1 MASANLNLRGTAVL
15 HADRLV
21 DDGALLIPSRLTAA
35 DVPRLA
41 KLAGNRALTLLLEPD
56 AAYEPEVAA
65 AISAL
70 QGKVIARQAP
80 DAFDAVHAAV
90 RQRHAVLYLPSAVT
104 APKVA
109 NLEIPRSTLEHLVGF
124 GVPVQPVGIDHP
136 AEAALTV
143 DAPASLGEATYAIA
157 PVIVP
162 AYLTFPT
169 VQAAIIEA
177 SAEAFAHRPTLDAP
191 LGRLLLAGFK
201 KHGSTGTITDGL
213 DGSVTSYSKIFA
225 ASAAL
230 SVLIRKEVPQPRVGI
245 ALPPGRAALIANIAT
260 VLAGKVPVNIN
271 FTAAKE
277 SIESAIKQSGIEKFL
292 TADTF
297 VRRLQSFPWPATK
310 HLIFLE
316 RVLPQLKP
324 KIIRWLLALKLLPTP
339 VLAAL
344 LKLPT
349 KGGDEEA
356 ALLFTS
362 GSSGDPK
369 GVALSHR
376 NIVSNV
382 TQFALRLNL
391 PPNDRIVGSLPLFH
405 SMGGTVTVWF
415 PIMEGVSLVTYPNPM
430 EVTKLAELIEA
441 HRAVLLLTTPTFL
454 RGFLKRVK
462 VEQLASLKLIVTGA
476 EKLPVN
482 LEDEFRKKFNKPVM
496 EGYGLTE
503 TSPATNFNLPDAEAG
518 SRPVMP
524 TRRLG
529 SVGQLLAGVAVKITD
544 PITGNTLPVDQT
556 GMLWFKGPNVFK
568 GYLKQPRKT
577 EEVLQ
582 DDWFRTGDIARL
594 DADGFLHIEGRL
606 NRFSKIGGEMVP
618 HEVVEDHI
626 IKAMHLDGDSERR
639 IAVVGVPDDDKGEA
653 LVLISTV
660 ASEAIKQE
668 IIQLRYT
675 LLERGVPSLW
685 IPKQLVRV
693 EQIPILASG
702 KLDLKACEKIAAQRG
717 LG

>member
-1 MASANLNLRGTAVL
+1 MASANLHLRGTTVL
-15 HADRLV
+15 HADRLA
-21 DDGALLIPSRLTAA
+21 DEGTLIIPSRLTAA

-41 KLAGNRALTLLLEPD
+41 KLAGSRALTLLKEPD
-56 AAYEPEVAA
+56 AAYEPETAA

-70 QGKVIARQAP
+70 HLKSIPRQSPEAG
-80 DAFDAVHAAV
+80 DAVQAAV
-90 RQRHAVLYLPSAVT
+90 RQRNAVLYLPPTVT

-109 NLEIPRSTLEHLVGF
+109 NLEIPRAILEDLVRLGA
-124 GVPVQPVGIDHP
+124 PVQPVGMDHP
-136 AEAALTV
+136 ASAALTV
-143 DAPASLGEATYAIA
+143 DAPGSLEEAVYAISA
-157 PVIVP
+157 VIP
-162 AYLTFPT
+162 AAKLTFQA

-177 SAEAFAHRPTLDAP
+177 SAEAFTHRPTLNAP

-201 KHGSTGTITDGL
+201 KHGTTGSITDGL

-230 SVLIRKEVPQPRVGI
+230 AGLIKAEAKQPRVGI

-277 SIESAIKQSGIEKFL
+277 SIESAIKQSGVEKFL

-297 VRRLQSFPWPATK
+297 VRKLQSFPWPATK

-324 KIIRWLLALKLLPTP
+324 KMMRWLIALKLLPVS
-339 VLAAL
+339 VLAGL
-344 LKLPT
+344 LKLPQ

-362 GSSGDPK
+362 GSSGEPK
-369 GVALSHR
+369 GVGLSHR
-376 NIVSNV
+376 NIISNV

-415 PIMEGVSLVTYPNPM
+415 PILEGVSLVTYPNPM
-430 EVTKLAELIEA
+430 EVTKLAELIDQ

-482 LEDEFRKKFNKPVM
+482 LEEEFRKKFGKPVM

-503 TSPATNFNLPDAEAG
+503 TSPATNFNLPDAEGGAW
-518 SRPVMP
+518 PVMP

-544 PITGNTLPVDQT
+544 PITGNELPVDQT

-626 IKAMHLDGDSERR
+626 IKAMRLDGDSERR

-675 LLERGVPSLW
+675 LLERGVPALW

-702 KLDLKACEKIAAQRG
+702 KLDLKACEKLAAQRG
-717 LG
+717 MG